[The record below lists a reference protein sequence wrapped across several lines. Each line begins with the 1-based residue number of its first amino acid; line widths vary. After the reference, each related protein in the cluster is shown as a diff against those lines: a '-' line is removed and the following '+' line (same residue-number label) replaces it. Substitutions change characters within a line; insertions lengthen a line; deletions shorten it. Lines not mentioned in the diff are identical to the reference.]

1 MKTCSLDDFLT
12 EMQPWLENDYIRKAH
27 LDDNGHFV
35 LLFRDGMK
43 NLYNIDD
50 CNQGHIDQILKDLAA
65 RGIAT
70 TA

>member
-1 MKTCSLDDFLT
+1 MKTCNLDDFMAELN
-12 EMQPWLENDYIRKAH
+12 PWLDNDHIRKAY

-35 LLFRDGMK
+35 LRFRDGMK
-43 NLYNIDD
+43 NIYNIDD
-50 CNQGHIDQILKDLAA
+50 CSNGHIKEILKDLAK